1 MTIGLRGHHLLCLL
15 GYRGMG
21 YSEQFCENM
30 TAVYE
35 KLRNHPETT
44 IRIVLGPDD
53 LCAAYPADQESHCE
67 GRTVYQRD
75 AEIVEKLGLQ
85 VGMERSWAEICS
97 QVAEHVAPS
106 DIGHLCA
113 TCRWQPYG
121 VCEEG
126 VRIIASGGAL
136 PPVEKKTRA

>member
-21 YSEQFCENM
+21 YSQEFCENM
-30 TAVYE
+30 TSVYE
-35 KLRNHPETT
+35 ILRNKPETM

-53 LCAAYPADQESHCE
+53 LCAAFPSDKEPHCE
-67 GRTVYQRD
+67 GRTVYARD
-75 AEIVEKLGLQ
+75 ALIVEKLRLK
-85 VGMERSWAEICS
+85 VGTERSWSDICK
-97 QVAEHVAPS
+97 QVGEHVAPS

-113 TCRWQPYG
+113 TCQWQPYG

-126 VRIIASGGAL
+126 VRLIAAGEAL
-136 PPVEKKTRA
+136 PPVPNK